1 MLLKKYKIFNI
12 VICIM
17 TVVSFFSLII
27 PPQKSHADSNDKS
40 LTLVCV
46 SGDVILEGMQ
56 WKLYKVGERSDTEQA
71 FIKTG
76 EFAGFQINMR
86 NLAVENVN
94 EMAQSFQSYAI
105 ANQIVP
111 VGQGETDQNGE
122 IEFSGLDAGLYLIA
136 GKLLKTDSYYYVPA
150 TALVELREDDTN
162 IRYNTYPEF
171 TYQVMSAESRSYTVM
186 KKWLNDENMIDRPT
200 EITVDIYKDEE
211 LYDTVFLNDSNG
223 WKYRWT
229 DDEGTSSWLVMERD
243 IPVHYEMKI
252 TYDELR
258 YIIENTYFE
267 DAGIITYDTDT
278 EVEDDTETTTTVSGS
293 ADDGSTTSTDTTTT
307 VSSSLAKGS
316 ATITGKA
323 TTVSSTVGNGSA
335 TKTGTGS
342 SLQSNGNTTTAPS
355 DINNDG
361 ESGGKLQRNKQLW
374 WVVILVSAGGV
385 VLVAVGTIR
394 ARKKSD
400 K

>member
-1 MLLKKYKIFNI
+1 M
-12 VICIM
+12 
-17 TVVSFFSLII
+17 II

-40 LTLVCV
+40 LTLVCI
-46 SGDVILEGMQ
+46 SGDIILEGMQ

-76 EFAGFQINMR
+76 EFAEFQVNMH
-86 NLAVENVN
+86 NLTVENVS
-94 EMAQSFQSYAI
+94 EVAQSFQSYAI
-105 ANQIVP
+105 ANRIAP

-122 IEFSGLDAGLYLIA
+122 IEFSGLDAGLYLIT
-136 GKLLKTDSYYYVPA
+136 GKLLKTDSYYYVPT

-162 IRYNTYPEF
+162 IRYNAYEF

-186 KKWLNDENMIDRPT
+186 KKWLNDDNTADRPT

-211 LYDTVFLNDSNG
+211 LYDTVALNDSNG

-229 DDEGTSSWLVMERD
+229 DDEGASSWLVMERD

-267 DAGIITYDTDT
+267 DAGIITDDTDT
-278 EVEDDTETTTTVSGS
+278 EVEDDTEITTTVSGS
-293 ADDGSTTSTDTTTT
+293 VDDGSTTSTDTTTT
-307 VSSSLAKGS
+307 VSGSLAKGS

-323 TTVSSTVGNGSA
+323 TTVSGTDGGGTAV
-335 TKTGTGS
+335 KTGTGS

-355 DINNDG
+355 DINNDS
-361 ESGGKLQRNKQLW
+361 ESEGKLQRNKQLW

-385 VLVAVGTIR
+385 ILVVVGTIR